1 MRSIE
6 NGQKLASGSF
16 VFVLILLMGF
26 NSSIVLGHN
35 FSSDETAKFLGLVDM
50 IKGEAQLVQD
60 NLANKNLSLANQHAN
75 RALAL
80 VTHNVT
86 KEIVERN
93 PRLSDDLGCI
103 EDFYHRS

>member
-35 FSSDETAKFLGLVDM
+35 FSSDETAPMEVMM
-50 IKGEAQLVQD
+50 IVHTKIHP
-60 NLANKNLSLANQHAN
+60 N
-75 RALAL
+75 L
-80 VTHNVT
+80 VTAFG
-86 KEIVERN
+86 
-93 PRLSDDLGCI
+93 LQLGK
-103 EDFYHRS
+103 SA